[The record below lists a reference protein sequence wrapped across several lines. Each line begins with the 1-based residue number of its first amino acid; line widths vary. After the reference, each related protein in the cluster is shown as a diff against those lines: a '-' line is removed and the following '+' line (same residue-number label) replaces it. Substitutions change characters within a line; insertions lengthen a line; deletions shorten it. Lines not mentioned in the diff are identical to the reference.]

1 MKQNF
6 INLLKGTFALGAVIL
21 PAFFSSCADENEETV
36 DCATV
41 SEYITFNVKDALA
54 ETRIAQTVENQR
66 FTMGGGRTVLKL

>member
-21 PAFFSSCADENEETV
+21 PAFFSSCADENEETA

-41 SEYITFNVKDALA
+41 LSSEL
-54 ETRIAQTVENQR
+54 
-66 FTMGGGRTVLKL
+66 RTAILSS